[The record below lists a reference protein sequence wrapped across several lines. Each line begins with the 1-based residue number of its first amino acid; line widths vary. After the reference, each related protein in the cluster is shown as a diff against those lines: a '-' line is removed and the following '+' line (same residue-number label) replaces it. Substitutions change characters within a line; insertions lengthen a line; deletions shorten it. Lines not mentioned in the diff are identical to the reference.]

1 MSARVRGHY
10 RIDSHG
16 RIESMLD
23 VNSAALKLRRPR
35 PVPIHQMQT
44 LAARLAVYGL
54 VAMLLCA
61 GGVLVMPQME
71 RAFLASQYARLVTV
85 RHMHG
90 HHMHD
95 AADRYLRGE

>member
-1 MSARVRGHY
+1 VSAHVRGHY

-16 RIESMLD
+16 RIEAILD
-23 VNSAALKLRRPR
+23 VNSAALKLHKPQ
-35 PVPIHQMQT
+35 PLPPNQMQT
-44 LAARLAVYGL
+44 LAARVAVYSL

-61 GGVLVMPQME
+61 GGLLVMPQVE
-71 RAFLASQYARLVTV
+71 RAFLASQYAKLITV

-95 AADRYLRGE
+95 AADRYFRGE